1 METPEGTILE
11 RANVGDQV
19 RTNLPNFKHIHN
31 KVGIIT
37 NFNSGSYEVET
48 TAGKLYCSRGEFEII
63 NPVFN
68 PYSGPLCEGDR
79 VKVIA
84 YIHDIKQEP
93 YDYRGLIGLEG
104 TVVEIGNVSH
114 CIGWDRVA
122 VRLDDRNNLE
132 WILRSELYL
141 LDKEEEKKDL
151 FEGEFWITEES
162 IHALKNKISY
172 HTSTNILL
180 QKSERKPCRKIL
192 VKEIE
197 E

>member
-1 METPEGTILE
+1 ME
-11 RANVGDQV
+11 RAKVGDQV

-37 NFNSGSYEVET
+37 KFNSGSYEIET
-48 TAGKLYCSRGEFEII
+48 SAGKLYCSRGEFDII

-68 PYSGPLCEGDR
+68 PYSEKLKEGDR

-84 YIHDIKQEP
+84 YIHDKKHEP

-104 TVVEIGNVSH
+104 TVVEIGNTPNSML
-114 CIGWDRVA
+114 WDRVPIK
-122 VRLDDRNNLE
+122 LDDRKNLE
-132 WILRSELYL
+132 WFLRTELYL
-141 LDKEEEKKDL
+141 LEKNTEEKKDL

-162 IHALKNKISY
+162 IHALKNRISY